1 MGDAGYRKRLAADL
15 PKWLDAGWVS
25 AEGAA
30 AILAAA
36 GGAPVRVRIFNLST
50 ILGSLGALLLGLAVL
65 AFVAAQWAEV
75 PSLARFG
82 VIVVGMLIAYGA
94 AFQLARR
101 EYRVFAEAGMLAGG
115 LIYGAGIAL
124 IGQTYHLAGDFAG
137 AVMLFE
143 AGIIAAALLTGS
155 VAMNVLGLVGAGYWT
170 WLATVDAHAYPH
182 WASLTA
188 ILVGVVVSTVQNSPY
203 GRIVAVIALMYWLAL
218 TIFGFGAALD
228 WSFAGGMA
236 LFATAALALW
246 SLGAA
251 LASLKGRAGALGE
264 AMLWPGLFAIL
275 VVFGIM
281 QVADARAN
289 PSELSIVAALATAA
303 VAIVAA
309 ALARLRGEI
318 TLLDVA
324 AVAVLAVGAVAFA
337 VALPATEPWQDAAG
351 GALVV
356 IAALWAVALGQ
367 SGRHPIGKAI
377 GLVAFGLEVAYIYI
391 FTIGTRIDTA
401 LAFLIGGM
409 LFVAMAYVLFRIDRL
424 LARRSAAAAI
434 IADQKAR
441 AAPVSGAS
449 GTAEP

>member
-75 PSLARFG
+75 PRLARFG

-155 VAMNVLGLVGAGYWT
+155 AAMNVLGLVGAGYWT
-170 WLATVDAHAYPH
+170 WLATVEGEPQAFFQQQAPIGLCLHP
-182 WASLTA
+182 
-188 ILVGVVVSTVQNSPY
+188 
-203 GRIVAVIALMYWLAL
+203 ALE
-218 TIFGFGAALD
+218 D
-228 WSFAGGMA
+228 HGGMA
-236 LFATAALALW
+236 SGGLGPIQRHVDLAQH
-246 SLGAA
+246 AVDVPR
-251 LASLKGRAGALGE
+251 RAGERCDAGAYADHE
-264 AMLWPGLFAIL
+264 
-275 VVFGIM
+275 IM
-281 QVADARAN
+281 VADAQRRREPRGDVPRDAQGG
-289 PSELSIVAALATAA
+289 
-303 VAIVAA
+303 
-309 ALARLRGEI
+309 LRG
-318 TLLDVA
+318 
-324 AVAVLAVGAVAFA
+324 
-337 VALPATEPWQDAAG
+337 
-351 GALVV
+351 
-356 IAALWAVALGQ
+356 
-367 SGRHPIGKAI
+367 
-377 GLVAFGLEVAYIYI
+377 
-391 FTIGTRIDTA
+391 
-401 LAFLIGGM
+401 
-409 LFVAMAYVLFRIDRL
+409 
-424 LARRSAAAAI
+424 
-434 IADQKAR
+434 
-441 AAPVSGAS
+441 
-449 GTAEP
+449 